1 MTTRRTTIRGRSAW
15 IALPPLMALA
25 LTAHAQQKPPKA
37 AGAADAA
44 TDDALTEVVV
54 TGSRIARPEL
64 DRLEP
69 TVTVDSKAL
78 DTKGYLDVGAALNDL
93 PGFGV
98 PPVSANNTQS

>member
-1 MTTRRTTIRGRSAW
+1 MTTRRTSIRGRSAW

-25 LTAHAQQKPPKA
+25 LTAQAQQKPKT
-37 AGAADAA
+37 AGAADAGA
-44 TDDALTEVVV
+44 DEALTEVVV

-69 TVTVDSKAL
+69 TVTVDSKTL
-78 DTKGYLDVGAALNDL
+78 DNKGYLDVGAALSDL

-98 PPVSANNTQS
+98 QPVS